1 MKNSRRDEEQ
11 DYLNPH
17 HIARKRKNQAFN
29 ERAKTPKDKR
39 SFVEDQIDEDDDP
52 EKYARFLK

>member
-1 MKNSRRDEEQ
+1 MKNSKREDE

-17 HIARKRKNQAFN
+17 HIARKRKKEVFS
-29 ERAKTPKDKR
+29 EKTKTLKDKK
-39 SFVEDQIDEDDDP
+39 SFVQDQIDEDDDP